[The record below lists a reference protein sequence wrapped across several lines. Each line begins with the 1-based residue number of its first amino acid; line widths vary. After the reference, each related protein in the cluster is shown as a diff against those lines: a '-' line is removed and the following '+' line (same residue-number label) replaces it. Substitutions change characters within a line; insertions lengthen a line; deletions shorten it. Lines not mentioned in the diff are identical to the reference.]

1 MSPAPCSSSSSA
13 TFTPSASA
21 SAEAARAGHI
31 PGAIQRD
38 YAGAFEGGKLKA
50 PGELEQLF
58 SAVPQG
64 PVISYCNT
72 GHSAAANWF
81 VLSEVLGRDEVA
93 LYDGSMTDW
102 TQDPDRPVAT
112 GKAA

>member
-1 MSPAPCSSSSSA
+1 MI
-13 TFTPSASA
+13 
-21 SAEAARAGHI
+21 RN
-31 PGAIQRD
+31 
-38 YAGAFEGGKLKA
+38 GKLKA
-50 PGELEQLF
+50 ASELEQLF
-58 SAVPQG
+58 AVVPQG
-64 PVISYCNT
+64 PVVSYCNT